1 MKTFEEFIRTEDE
14 DYQALNKEVS
24 NAAYKDIQKTLVKL
38 VESDLTSP
46 PDLSP
51 VFEVNEKQV
60 HDKVSETVS
69 RLIEKMIRD
78 GNNDYREIVKILENT
93 INLVSLLN
101 QFDVQILAPK
111 FKKNVDLTSKI
122 MGMTPE
128 EYNVTINKELNT
140 YRAAID
146 SQCYALNKLL
156 DNKIDLKN

>member
-1 MKTFEEFIRTEDE
+1 MKTFEEFIKTEDE

-24 NAAYKDIQKTLVKL
+24 KAAYKDIQKTLVKL
-38 VESDLTSP
+38 VESDLTSA
-46 PDLSP
+46 PDLNP

-60 HDKVSETVS
+60 HDRVSETVS

-78 GNNDYREIVKILENT
+78 GNNNYQDIVKILENT
-93 INLVSLLN
+93 INLVSLMN
-101 QFDVQILAPK
+101 QFDIQILAPK

-146 SQCYALNKLL
+146 SQCYTLNKLL